1 MSSLGGHIREVVTY
15 ESLANTGSKFGLRIC
30 EKSIS
35 KKNPVLVLSRN
46 PARNSI
52 MLQCLSIIQFQ
63 LAFLKASKAMFPD
76 KTISQSTTLASL
88 LFIPELVLL
97 VACRKERAIF
107 FFFYPFLLLVFFIKN
122 HSNLCPADKICEILL
137 AI

>member
-1 MSSLGGHIREVVTY
+1 
-15 ESLANTGSKFGLRIC
+15 
-30 EKSIS
+30 
-35 KKNPVLVLSRN
+35 
-46 PARNSI
+46 
-52 MLQCLSIIQFQ
+52 
-63 LAFLKASKAMFPD
+63 MFPD